1 MSGTRALAD
10 ALAFMHARGV
20 IHADL
25 KLENLFL
32 TEDDTI
38 KAPPPP
44 LPPPP
49 VLIGHASS
57 HPPY

>member
-1 MSGTRALAD
+1 MSGTRTLAD

-38 KAPPPP
+38 KAPSPKENRSPS
-44 LPPPP
+44 
-49 VLIGHASS
+49 GGSRQ
-57 HPPY
+57 